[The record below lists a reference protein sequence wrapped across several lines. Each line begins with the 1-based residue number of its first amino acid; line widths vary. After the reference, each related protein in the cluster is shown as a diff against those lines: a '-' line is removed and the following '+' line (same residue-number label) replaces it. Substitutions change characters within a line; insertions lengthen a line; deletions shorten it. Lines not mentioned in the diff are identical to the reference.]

1 MTKVETLTCIVKKM
15 INRAFLFKSTI
26 VLFSEQNQS
35 VCSQKKKCPDIFSGC
50 SGWPVLARW
59 DGWTASPDWLWW
71 WLLFCCYS
79 SGLRRVMRE
88 GDGRTLYSG
97 AVTMVTNRKECW
109 GNYPDRCSRTVRI
122 TLFFL
127 LFIKCVEMW
136 QQRVK
141 WRFIW
146 SYLIALKMHYN
157 AHSVSFLLTS
167 YIKCFWT
174 WLLLTRFVKYNKWW
188 TQCSRPLWVNG
199 DIPLQNF
206 ALQRITAVQLNL
218 F

>member
-1 MTKVETLTCIVKKM
+1 MLV
-15 INRAFLFKSTI
+15 
-26 VLFSEQNQS
+26 
-35 VCSQKKKCPDIFSGC
+35 
-50 SGWPVLARW
+50 RW

-88 GDGRTLYSG
+88 GDGSTLYSG

-122 TLFFL
+122 VLFFL
-127 LFIKCVEMW
+127 IFIKCVEMW
-136 QQRVK
+136 CNELNEDLFDHTWLHSK
-141 WRFIW
+141 CI
-146 SYLIALKMHYN
+146 IMHTVF
-157 AHSVSFLLTS
+157 HLLLTS
-167 YIKCFWT
+167 YIKCIWT

-199 DIPLQNF
+199 DIPLQNY